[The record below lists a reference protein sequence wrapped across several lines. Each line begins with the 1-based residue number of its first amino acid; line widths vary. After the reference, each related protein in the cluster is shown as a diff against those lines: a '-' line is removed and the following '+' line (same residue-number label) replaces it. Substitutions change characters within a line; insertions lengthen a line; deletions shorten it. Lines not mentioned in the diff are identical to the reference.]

1 LDKREGPILIR
12 NLFSRSL
19 KVLPRRDLGKIFIVV
34 AIQVSLSILDLLGVA
49 LIGILGALT
58 VNGVQSRN
66 PSGTISNILEYIGIS
81 QMSFQHQSAILGSA
95 AALVLV
101 TRTVFSILTTRRI
114 LHFLSSRG
122 AAISSN
128 LISKLLAQ
136 PITSINSR
144 TSQETL
150 YALTSGVMNITLGV
164 IGNTVTLISD
174 LSLLIV
180 LFVGLMVV
188 DTTVAIGTLTLFT
201 SIALILYKVLH
212 KKAQNLGESQ
222 ALVTVESNERIVE
235 IVQGFREAAVK
246 NRKAYYANEISKLRF
261 ALSRDLAESSF
272 LPYIGKYV
280 IETTVI
286 LGALA
291 ISAFQFAISDAAQAV
306 ATLSIFLAAGTRIA
320 PAVLRMQQSG
330 IQLKSALGSAGPT
343 LDLILELGPETSIKQ
358 YVEEVPEF
366 NYPNFTAEIELRNAS
381 YTYPGSENQALA
393 NVDLFIDKGEFAA
406 VVGASGAGKS
416 TLADLILGLLKPSSG
431 EVYISGLSPQDA
443 IEKWSGA
450 IAYVP
455 QDVLIVNGTFR
466 DNIALGYPKESISDA
481 QVQRALEISQLNEFV
496 SNLPEGLDSIVGE
509 RGAKLSGGQRQRLG
523 IARAIYTNPKML
535 VLDEA
540 TSALDGKTEA
550 DLSSAINNLKKE
562 VTVVMIAHRLST
574 VRDADKI
581 LYLDCGRVL
590 ALGTFEEIRSKIPE
604 FDHQAKLMGL

>member
-1 LDKREGPILIR
+1 MIR
-12 NLFSRSL
+12 SLFSRSL
-19 KVLPRRDLGKIFIVV
+19 RVLPRRDLGKILIVI

-49 LIGILGALT
+49 LIGVLGALT

-81 QMSFQHQSAILGSA
+81 QMSFQQQSAILGSA

-128 LISKLLAQ
+128 LVGKLLAQ

-188 DTTVAIGTLTLFT
+188 DTTVAIGTVTLFT

-246 NRKAYYANEISKLRF
+246 NRKAFYANEISKLRF

-343 LDLILELGPETSIKQ
+343 LDLILELGPEASIKQ
-358 YVEEVPEF
+358 YVEEASEF
-366 NYPNFTAEIELRNAS
+366 NYPGFTAEIELRKVS
-381 YTYPGSENQALA
+381 YTYPGSESQALT
-393 NVDLFIDKGEFAA
+393 NVDLFIGKGEFAA

-416 TLADLILGLLKPSSG
+416 TLADLILGLLQPDFGHVS
-431 EVYISGLSPQDA
+431 ISGLSPQES
-443 IEKWSGA
+443 IEKWAGA

-455 QDVLIVNGTFR
+455 QDVLIVNGTVR
-466 DNIALGYPKESISDA
+466 DNIALGYPKESISEA
-481 QVQRALEISQLNEFV
+481 QVQRALEISQLHEFV
-496 SNLPEGLDSIVGE
+496 ASLPEGLDSIVGE

-523 IARAIYTNPKML
+523 IARAVYTNPKLL

-550 DLSSAINNLKKE
+550 DLSAAINNLKKE

-574 VRDADKI
+574 VREADKI
-581 LYLDCGRVL
+581 LYLDCGRVS
-590 ALGTFEEIRSKIPE
+590 ALGTFDEIRSKVPE

>member
-1 LDKREGPILIR
+1 
-12 NLFSRSL
+12 
-19 KVLPRRDLGKIFIVV
+19 
-34 AIQVSLSILDLLGVA
+34 
-49 LIGILGALT
+49 
-58 VNGVQSRN
+58 
-66 PSGTISNILEYIGIS
+66 
-81 QMSFQHQSAILGSA
+81 
-95 AALVLV
+95 
-101 TRTVFSILTTRRI
+101 
-114 LHFLSSRG
+114 
-122 AAISSN
+122 
-128 LISKLLAQ
+128 
-136 PITSINSR
+136 
-144 TSQETL
+144 
-150 YALTSGVMNITLGV
+150 MNITLGV

-188 DTTVAIGTLTLFT
+188 DTTVAIGTLTLFS

-381 YTYPGSENQALA
+381 YAYPGSENQALA

-431 EVYISGLSPQDA
+431 EIYISGLSPQDA

-455 QDVLIVNGTFR
+455 QDVLIVNGTVR

-481 QVQRALEISQLNEFV
+481 EVQRALEISQLNEFV

-523 IARAIYTNPKML
+523 IARAIYTNPKLL